1 MSGYGYGDSAKRRRD
16 RGDRGGSAR
25 DGGVERVASSRS
37 ADRNAE
43 KRAKGKK
50 DKKDKK
56 QQREPEKQPQPDK
69 HREPDKHRDPV
80 KHRELDKHH
89 GSDKR
94 REPEDQRARKMAKR
108 SRSRDRAAQAPA
120 ARAPAPEEAALG
132 RSRME
137 SFGEAHQKKSAWREE
152 IEKRRKDDDDEAP
165 PDGIVAMEDDE
176 SVEQT
181 LAASRARREQLIA
194 KWVNRGENGMPGSLE
209 TVDTP
214 LEDDDDDDEE
224 ADEHREA
231 DAATAATDAP
241 VDEATLK
248 DRQAIMRFIVNSKA
262 EHDGDDMFG
271 EKADE
276 EALNRVVNK
285 SAAISQ
291 TGASADDWDD
301 AEGYYKAKIGEV
313 MAGRYLVTEDF
324 CGKGVFSNVVK
335 CKDQQDGSAVAIK
348 VMRCNDMMKKA
359 AEKEMEV
366 LYRLNRLDRAN
377 KKHVIRLIRHFSYR
391 GHLCLVFE
399 CMWDNLRVALK
410 KYTKDKG
417 MSLQAVRAYT
427 KQLLIA
433 LRHIHRCSIIHAD
446 IKPDNILISAGHNI
460 VKICD
465 LGSATELT
473 EVEITPYLV
482 SRFYRAPEIVLGI
495 KYGTA
500 CDVFAMG
507 CSLYELFTG
516 KILFA
521 GRSNNDMMRLFM
533 EVKGK
538 MPHKM
543 IKSGQLWKNHFDEN
557 LDFKY
562 EDVDKVTRKKKE
574 RIITD
579 LSAKRSIL
587 DAVMGRVGKE
597 KQQSTNSE
605 DQLYCKKAKQF
616 ADLVGQMTTLDPEKR
631 ISAHDALQ
639 HPFLVEAG
647 LGSKP
652 PETNKK
658 GPPRK

>member
-1 MSGYGYGDSAKRRRD
+1 MSGYGYGDSGKRRRD
-16 RGDRGGSAR
+16 RGGG
-25 DGGVERVASSRS
+25 GGTSGVVERVASSSRS
-37 ADRNAE
+37 AGRAE
-43 KRAKGKK
+43 KRPKGKK
-50 DKKDKK
+50 DKKEKK
-56 QQREPEKQPQPDK
+56 QHREPEKLRDSEK
-69 HREPDKHRDPV
+69 HRA
-80 KHRELDKHH
+80 
-89 GSDKR
+89 
-94 REPEDQRARKMAKR
+94 PEKQRARKVAKR
-108 SRSRDRAAQAPA
+108 SRSRDRASQVLAPA
-120 ARAPAPEEAALG
+120 APDEAVLG
-132 RSRME
+132 RTPSRIE
-137 SFGEAHQKKSAWREE
+137 SFAEHQTKKSAWREE
-152 IEKRRKDDDDEAP
+152 MEKRQKDDDEDAP

-176 SVEQT
+176 SVEKT
-181 LAASRARREQLIA
+181 LAESRARREQLIA

-214 LEDDDDDDEE
+214 LEGEGSDSDDDD
-224 ADEHREA
+224 ADENREA
-231 DAATAATDAP
+231 DAAPAASEAP
-241 VDEATLK
+241 VDEATKK
-248 DRQAIMRFIVNSKA
+248 DRMAIMRFIVESKA

-271 EKADE
+271 ETADE
-276 EALNRVVNK
+276 EALNRAVK
-285 SAAISQ
+285 HSAAISQ

-313 MAGRYLVTEDF
+313 MAGRYLVVEDC

-335 CKDQQDGSAVAIK
+335 AKDQTDGSMVAIK

-366 LYRLNRLDRAN
+366 LYRLSKLDKQN
-377 KKHVIRLIRHFSYR
+377 KKHVIKLFRHFSYR

-433 LRHIHRCSIIHAD
+433 LRHIHRCNIIHAD

-465 LGSATELT
+465 LGSTTELT

-482 SRFYRAPEIVLGI
+482 SRFYRAPEIILGI
-495 KYGTA
+495 KYGIA

-538 MPHKM
+538 VPHKM
-543 IKSGQLWKNHFDEN
+543 IKSGQLWKTHFDEN
-557 LDFKY
+557 LDFKF
-562 EDVDKVTRKKKE
+562 EDYDKATRKKRE

-579 LSAKRSIL
+579 LKAKRTIL
-587 DAVMGRVGKE
+587 DAVMNRVGKE
-597 KQQSTNSE
+597 KQQSQNAE

-616 ADLVGQMTTLDPEKR
+616 ADLIGQMTTLDPEKR
-631 ISAHDALQ
+631 ISANDALQ

-652 PETNKK
+652 AENTKK
-658 GPPRK
+658 GGGPRR